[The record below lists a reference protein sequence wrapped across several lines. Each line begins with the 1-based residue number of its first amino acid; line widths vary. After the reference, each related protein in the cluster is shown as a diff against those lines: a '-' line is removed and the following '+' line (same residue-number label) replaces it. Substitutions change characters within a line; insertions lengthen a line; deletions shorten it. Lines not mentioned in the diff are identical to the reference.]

1 MGKWI
6 VIAVILAWIV
16 CMWCII
22 VYALVRGWGPYVR
35 SKRQKPRKVRAR
47 VINKLGEQ
55 DMDPLEMR
63 MEYTRKALV
72 FGCEDGAEL
81 EFEVHDDVWDW
92 VEIGDTGELTYQGHL
107 FISFEADRPRWD
119 ADKVLRRLMRG

>member
-1 MGKWI
+1 
-6 VIAVILAWIV
+6 
-16 CMWCII
+16 
-22 VYALVRGWGPYVR
+22 
-35 SKRQKPRKVRAR
+35 
-47 VINKLGEQ
+47 
-55 DMDPLEMR
+55 MDPLEMR
-63 MEYTRKALV
+63 MEYIRKALV